1 MWFRCLGVCCAQ
13 SCIEFVVS
21 MKTVLLYWLNNERE
35 RVLMDTVENA
45 ENQVNEETD
54 IEIFDITLLDFLDD
68 LI

>member
-1 MWFRCLGVCCAQ
+1 
-13 SCIEFVVS
+13 
-21 MKTVLLYWLNNERE
+21 
-35 RVLMDTVENA
+35 MDTVENA

>member
-1 MWFRCLGVCCAQ
+1 
-13 SCIEFVVS
+13 
-21 MKTVLLYWLNNERE
+21 
-35 RVLMDTVENA
+35 MDIVENA

>member
-1 MWFRCLGVCCAQ
+1 MFGCLLCTELHGICGFHAHSAIILVEQ
-13 SCIEFVVS
+13 R
-21 MKTVLLYWLNNERE
+21 KRE
-35 RVLMDTVENA
+35 RILMDTVENA

>member
-1 MWFRCLGVCCAQ
+1 MPRAEMRGVCSFHAH
-13 SCIEFVVS
+13 SAI
-21 MKTVLLYWLNNERE
+21 VLVEQRKRE
-35 RVLMDTVENA
+35 RILMDTVENA

>member
-1 MWFRCLGVCCAQ
+1 
-13 SCIEFVVS
+13 
-21 MKTVLLYWLNNERE
+21 
-35 RVLMDTVENA
+35 MDTVENV

>member
-1 MWFRCLGVCCAQ
+1 MPRAEMRGVCIFHAH
-13 SCIEFVVS
+13 SAI
-21 MKTVLLYWLNNERE
+21 VLVEQRKRE
-35 RVLMDTVENA
+35 RILMDTVENA